1 MVASEMYGGIQFLDG
16 NFRNNYFLKII
27 LHVEESQTTRYHSLT
42 LTINTQILLTLFLI
56 INANK

>member
-16 NFRNNYFLKII
+16 NFRNNYFLRII
-27 LHVEESQTTRYHSLT
+27 LYVEGTRYPWHS